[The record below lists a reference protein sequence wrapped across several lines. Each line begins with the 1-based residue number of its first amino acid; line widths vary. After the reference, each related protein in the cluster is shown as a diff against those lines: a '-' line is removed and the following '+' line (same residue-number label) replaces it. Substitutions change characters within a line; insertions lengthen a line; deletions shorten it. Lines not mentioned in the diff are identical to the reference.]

1 MKHEDLIFLPFAILV
16 AVVLILAIIAMIRFR
31 RMETDED
38 PVPCDD
44 MPARY
49 EDFEEVFY
57 NP

>member
-1 MKHEDLIFLPFAILV
+1 MKHEDLIILPFAILV

-31 RMETDED
+31 RMETGED
-38 PVPCDD
+38 PVPLDD

-49 EDFEEVFY
+49 EEFEKAFY

>member
-1 MKHEDLIFLPFAILV
+1 MKIDIITIVSIGSALLS
-16 AVVLILAIIAMIRFR
+16 LAFIIWACKKGTDAF
-31 RMETDED
+31 EFDED

-49 EDFEEVFY
+49 EEFEKAIY